1 MSEDKKK
8 DLGAYHTPL
17 EISNFLT
24 KRLEIKRGDFVLEPS
39 VGDGSFLF
47 NAVKYTNNVTGIDID
62 SQSIKELEKQTDAS
76 LICCD
81 FLNYANNNS
90 KIKYDTILS
99 NPPYLSFKKLTEEQ
113 RENLAELL
121 KNNNIK
127 ATRQTNLW
135 SGFVVACIN
144 MLKQDGKF
152 AFVLP
157 AEFLYS
163 DYGKEVQEFIFKQ
176 SSSLTIIGFKELAFC
191 DIQQDT
197 ILVYGRKGS
206 NKNSSVDIS
215 CFELTS
221 TSSLSDHE
229 NILGLEKQNLQKI
242 SEVTNINWKLEK
254 CSAEFKKLYK
264 EKFMAGTRPIMDVAD
279 IKIGL
284 TTGANDIF
292 LLTENEVK
300 KYKLENYV
308 KPLLRRASYV
318 KSTRYNTS
326 TFKKLVNKNK
336 KTFLLD
342 FNDKELACDAKRY
355 IEEIEGKNGHKG
367 YKLQNRSTWYKIPKM
382 NIPDAFILRRVGE
395 DARIISNDIK
405 AMSTDNFHHIFLN
418 KEHNIDELVV
428 LSYTSIYRISVELS
442 SRSYGGGALEILSSD
457 FSRLMIPEV
466 KRQVDYISIR
476 QKIDE
481 MLYSEQDIY
490 SIVKFVDDTLVEK
503 TGFSRKEMDTIYNE
517 WQKMCKKRNNKR

>member
-1 MSEDKKK
+1 MSENKKK
-8 DLGAYHTPL
+8 DLGAYYTPL
-17 EISNFLT
+17 EISSFLT
-24 KRLEIKRGDFVLEPS
+24 KRLEIKKDDFVLEPS

-47 NAVKYTNNVTGIDID
+47 NSIKYTSNVTGIDID
-62 SQSIKELEKQTDAS
+62 SQSIKELERQTDAS

-81 FLNYANNNS
+81 FLNYASNNNE
-90 KIKYDTILS
+90 IKYDIILS

-127 ATRQTNLW
+127 ATKQTNLW

-221 TSSLSDHE
+221 ISSLNDHE
-229 NILGLEKQNLQKI
+229 NMLSLEKQNLQKI
-242 SEVTNINWKLEK
+242 SGITNVNWKLEQ
-254 CSAEFKKLYK
+254 CSVEFKKLYK
-264 EKFMAGTRPIMDVAD
+264 KNFMAGTRPIIDVAD

-300 KYKLENYV
+300 KYKLENYA
-308 KPLLRRASYV
+308 KPLLRRASHI
-318 KSTRYNTS
+318 KSTRYNTN
-326 TFKKLVNKNK
+326 TFKELVNKNK

-342 FNDKELACDAKRY
+342 FNDKELTCDAKRY
-355 IEEIEGKNGHKG
+355 IEEIESKNGHKG

-382 NIPDAFILRRVGE
+382 NIPDAFMLRRVGE

-405 AMSTDNFHHIFLN
+405 AMSTDSLHHIFLN
-418 KEHNIDELVV
+418 EGHSIDELIV

-442 SRSYGGGALEILSSD
+442 SRSYGGGALEILSRD
-457 FSRLMIPEV
+457 FRKLRVPKMEGKIN
-466 KRQVDYISIR
+466 YIDTR

-481 MLYSEQDIY
+481 MLYSKQDIY

-503 TGFSRKEMDTIYNE
+503 TGFSRKEMDVVYNE

>member
-1 MSEDKKK
+1 MSENKKK
-8 DLGAYHTPL
+8 DLGAYYTPL
-17 EISNFLT
+17 EISSFLT

-191 DIQQDT
+191 DI
-197 ILVYGRKGS
+197 
-206 NKNSSVDIS
+206 
-215 CFELTS
+215 
-221 TSSLSDHE
+221 
-229 NILGLEKQNLQKI
+229 
-242 SEVTNINWKLEK
+242 
-254 CSAEFKKLYK
+254 
-264 EKFMAGTRPIMDVAD
+264 
-279 IKIGL
+279 
-284 TTGANDIF
+284 
-292 LLTENEVK
+292 
-300 KYKLENYV
+300 
-308 KPLLRRASYV
+308 
-318 KSTRYNTS
+318 
-326 TFKKLVNKNK
+326 
-336 KTFLLD
+336 
-342 FNDKELACDAKRY
+342 
-355 IEEIEGKNGHKG
+355 
-367 YKLQNRSTWYKIPKM
+367 
-382 NIPDAFILRRVGE
+382 
-395 DARIISNDIK
+395 
-405 AMSTDNFHHIFLN
+405 
-418 KEHNIDELVV
+418 
-428 LSYTSIYRISVELS
+428 
-442 SRSYGGGALEILSSD
+442 
-457 FSRLMIPEV
+457 
-466 KRQVDYISIR
+466 
-476 QKIDE
+476 
-481 MLYSEQDIY
+481 
-490 SIVKFVDDTLVEK
+490 
-503 TGFSRKEMDTIYNE
+503 
-517 WQKMCKKRNNKR
+517 